1 MLAYLVRRVLY
12 AVLALWA
19 VSVLSFFIIQ
29 LPAGDYVNAYI
40 ASLESLGEGGLPN
53 DAADAIRETYGID
66 RPLPVQ
72 YFKWITRILFDF
84 DFGISFQS
92 SAPVSEIIGPRL
104 LLTVVLALATVV
116 FTWIIAIPIG
126 IISAVKQYSVLDY
139 VVTFLGFLGL
149 AVPDFLLAL
158 VLLYVAFAWFD
169 FSVGGLFSPE
179 YVTAPWTLARIGDL
193 GLHMIIPMIVLGTS
207 GNSGDH
213 SHCPG
218 KSPGRVA
225 QAVRRRGAS
234 QRRSR
239 VEADSQVPGANCNE
253 SGDQPDRLH
262 SPVPD
267 LGKHHRLGS
276 AGPAYDGAG
285 ATAVSTCAGHVP
297 GGLYHLARRGDD
309 DHRDVTFRHSS
320 RLGGPARSIRG
331 TVAVGITY

>member
-92 SAPVSEIIGPRL
+92 SAPVSEIIGPRP

-207 GNSGDH
+207 GTAATIRIVRANLLDELRKPYVVAARAKGVPEWKLILKYPVRIAMNPVISLTAYILPFLISGSIIVSVVLALPTMGPVLLQSLLAQDMFLAG
-213 SHCPG
+213 SIILLVGAMTIIGTLLSDILLVWADP
-218 KSPGRVA
+218 RVRFEA
-225 QAVRRRGAS
+225 Q
-234 QRRSR
+234 
-239 VEADSQVPGANCNE
+239 
-253 SGDQPDRLH
+253 
-262 SPVPD
+262 
-267 LGKHHRLGS
+267 
-276 AGPAYDGAG
+276 
-285 ATAVSTCAGHVP
+285 
-297 GGLYHLARRGDD
+297 
-309 DHRDVTFRHSS
+309 
-320 RLGGPARSIRG
+320 
-331 TVAVGITY
+331 

>member
-1 MLAYLVRRVLY
+1 MMAYLVRRVLY

-29 LPAGDYVNAYI
+29 LPAGDYVSAYI
-40 ASLESLGEGGLPN
+40 ASLEAMGEGGLSS
-53 DAADAIRETYGID
+53 DAAGTIRETYGID

-92 SAPVSEIIGPRL
+92 TAPVSEIIGPRL

-207 GNSGDH
+207 GTAATIRIVRANLLDELRKPYVVAARAKGVPEWKLILKYPVRIAMNPVISLTAYILPFLISGSIIVSVVLALPTMGPVLLQSLLAQDMFLAG
-213 SHCPG
+213 SIILLVGAMTIIGTLLSDILLVWADP
-218 KSPGRVA
+218 RVRFEA
-225 QAVRRRGAS
+225 Q
-234 QRRSR
+234 
-239 VEADSQVPGANCNE
+239 
-253 SGDQPDRLH
+253 
-262 SPVPD
+262 
-267 LGKHHRLGS
+267 
-276 AGPAYDGAG
+276 
-285 ATAVSTCAGHVP
+285 
-297 GGLYHLARRGDD
+297 
-309 DHRDVTFRHSS
+309 
-320 RLGGPARSIRG
+320 
-331 TVAVGITY
+331 

>member
-53 DAADAIRETYGID
+53 DAAESIRETYGID

-72 YFKWITRILFDF
+72 YFKWITRILFEF

-92 SAPVSEIIGPRL
+92 TAPVSEIIGPRL
-104 LLTVVLALATVV
+104 LLTIVLALATVV

-126 IISAVKQYSVLDY
+126 IISAVKQYSILDY

-179 YVTAPWTLARIGDL
+179 YVNAPWTLARIWDL

-207 GNSGDH
+207 GTAATIRIVRANLLDELRKPYVVAARAKGVPEWKLILKYPVRIAMNPVISLTAYILPFLISGSIIVSVVLALPTMGPVLLQSLLAQDMFLAG
-213 SHCPG
+213 SIILLVGAMTIIGTLLSDILLVWADP
-218 KSPGRVA
+218 RVRFEA
-225 QAVRRRGAS
+225 Q
-234 QRRSR
+234 
-239 VEADSQVPGANCNE
+239 
-253 SGDQPDRLH
+253 
-262 SPVPD
+262 
-267 LGKHHRLGS
+267 
-276 AGPAYDGAG
+276 
-285 ATAVSTCAGHVP
+285 
-297 GGLYHLARRGDD
+297 
-309 DHRDVTFRHSS
+309 
-320 RLGGPARSIRG
+320 
-331 TVAVGITY
+331 

>member
-53 DAADAIRETYGID
+53 DAADTIRETYGID

-207 GNSGDH
+207 GTAATIRIVRANLLDELRKPYVVAARAKGVPEWKLILKYPVRIAMNPVISLTAYILPFLISGSIIVSVVLALPTMGPVLLQSLLAQDMFLAG
-213 SHCPG
+213 SIILLVGAMTIIGTLLSDILLVWADP
-218 KSPGRVA
+218 RVRFEA
-225 QAVRRRGAS
+225 Q
-234 QRRSR
+234 
-239 VEADSQVPGANCNE
+239 
-253 SGDQPDRLH
+253 
-262 SPVPD
+262 
-267 LGKHHRLGS
+267 
-276 AGPAYDGAG
+276 
-285 ATAVSTCAGHVP
+285 
-297 GGLYHLARRGDD
+297 
-309 DHRDVTFRHSS
+309 
-320 RLGGPARSIRG
+320 
-331 TVAVGITY
+331 

>member
-53 DAADAIRETYGID
+53 DAADTLRETYGID

-72 YFKWITRILFDF
+72 YFKWITRILFEF
-84 DFGISFQS
+84 DFGVSFQS
-92 SAPVSEIIGPRL
+92 SAPVSEIVGPRL

-116 FTWIIAIPIG
+116 FTWVLAIPIG

-158 VLLYVAFAWFD
+158 VLLYVAFAWFG

-179 YVTAPWTLARIGDL
+179 YVNAPWTLARLADL

-207 GNSGDH
+207 GTAATIRIVRANLLDELRKPYVVAARAKGVTEWKLILKYPVRIAMNPVISLTAYILPFLISGSIIVSVVLALPTMGPVLLQSLLAQDMYLAG
-213 SHCPG
+213 SIILLVGAMTIIGTLLSDVLLVWADP
-218 KSPGRVA
+218 RVRFEA
-225 QAVRRRGAS
+225 Q
-234 QRRSR
+234 
-239 VEADSQVPGANCNE
+239 
-253 SGDQPDRLH
+253 
-262 SPVPD
+262 
-267 LGKHHRLGS
+267 
-276 AGPAYDGAG
+276 
-285 ATAVSTCAGHVP
+285 
-297 GGLYHLARRGDD
+297 
-309 DHRDVTFRHSS
+309 
-320 RLGGPARSIRG
+320 
-331 TVAVGITY
+331 

>member
-207 GNSGDH
+207 GTAATIRIVRANLLDELRKPYVVAARAKGVTEWKLILKYPVRIAMNPVISLTAYILPFLISGSIIVSVVLALPTMGPVLLQSLLAQDMFLAG
-213 SHCPG
+213 SIILLVGAMTIIGTLLSDILLVWADP
-218 KSPGRVA
+218 RVRFEA
-225 QAVRRRGAS
+225 Q
-234 QRRSR
+234 
-239 VEADSQVPGANCNE
+239 
-253 SGDQPDRLH
+253 
-262 SPVPD
+262 
-267 LGKHHRLGS
+267 
-276 AGPAYDGAG
+276 
-285 ATAVSTCAGHVP
+285 
-297 GGLYHLARRGDD
+297 
-309 DHRDVTFRHSS
+309 
-320 RLGGPARSIRG
+320 
-331 TVAVGITY
+331 

>member
-53 DAADAIRETYGID
+53 DAAESIRETYGID

-92 SAPVSEIIGPRL
+92 TAPVSEIIGPRL

-158 VLLYVAFAWFD
+158 VLLYIAFAWFD

-179 YVTAPWTLARIGDL
+179 FVNAPWTLARIWDL

-207 GNSGDH
+207 GTAATIRIVRANLLDELRKPYVVAARAKGVPEWKLILKYPVRIAMNPVISLTAYILPFLISGSIIVSVVLALPTMGPVLLQSLLAQDMFLAG
-213 SHCPG
+213 SIILLVGAMTVIGTLLSDILLVWADP
-218 KSPGRVA
+218 RVRFEA
-225 QAVRRRGAS
+225 Q
-234 QRRSR
+234 
-239 VEADSQVPGANCNE
+239 
-253 SGDQPDRLH
+253 
-262 SPVPD
+262 
-267 LGKHHRLGS
+267 
-276 AGPAYDGAG
+276 
-285 ATAVSTCAGHVP
+285 
-297 GGLYHLARRGDD
+297 
-309 DHRDVTFRHSS
+309 
-320 RLGGPARSIRG
+320 
-331 TVAVGITY
+331 

>member
-53 DAADAIRETYGID
+53 DAAETIRETYGID

-104 LLTVVLALATVV
+104 LLTVVLALSTVV

-126 IISAVKQYSVLDY
+126 IVSAVKQYSVLDY

-179 YVTAPWTLARIGDL
+179 YVNAPWTLARIADL

-207 GNSGDH
+207 GTAATIRIVRANLLDELRKPYVVAARAKGVTEWKLILKYPVRIAMNPVISLTAYILPFLISGSIIVSVVLALPTMGPVLLQSLLAQDMFLAG
-213 SHCPG
+213 SIILLVGAMTIIGTLLSDILLVWADP
-218 KSPGRVA
+218 RVRFEA
-225 QAVRRRGAS
+225 Q
-234 QRRSR
+234 
-239 VEADSQVPGANCNE
+239 
-253 SGDQPDRLH
+253 
-262 SPVPD
+262 
-267 LGKHHRLGS
+267 
-276 AGPAYDGAG
+276 
-285 ATAVSTCAGHVP
+285 
-297 GGLYHLARRGDD
+297 
-309 DHRDVTFRHSS
+309 
-320 RLGGPARSIRG
+320 
-331 TVAVGITY
+331 

>member
-179 YVTAPWTLARIGDL
+179 YVNAPWTLARIADL

-207 GNSGDH
+207 GTAATIRIVRANLLDELRKPYVVAARAKGVPEWKLILKYPVRIAMNPVISLTAYILPFLISGSIIVSVVLALPTMGPVLLQSLLAQDMFLAG
-213 SHCPG
+213 SIILLVGAMTIIGTLLSDILLVWADP
-218 KSPGRVA
+218 RVRFEA
-225 QAVRRRGAS
+225 Q
-234 QRRSR
+234 
-239 VEADSQVPGANCNE
+239 
-253 SGDQPDRLH
+253 
-262 SPVPD
+262 
-267 LGKHHRLGS
+267 
-276 AGPAYDGAG
+276 
-285 ATAVSTCAGHVP
+285 
-297 GGLYHLARRGDD
+297 
-309 DHRDVTFRHSS
+309 
-320 RLGGPARSIRG
+320 
-331 TVAVGITY
+331 

>member
-1 MLAYLVRRVLY
+1 MAYLVRRVLY

-29 LPAGDYVNAYI
+29 LPAGDYVSAYI
-40 ASLESLGEGGLPN
+40 ASLEAMGEGGLSS
-53 DAADAIRETYGID
+53 DAAGTIRETYGID

-92 SAPVSEIIGPRL
+92 TAPVSEIIGPRL

-158 VLLYVAFAWFD
+158 VLLYIAFAWFD

-179 YVTAPWTLARIGDL
+179 FVNAPWTLARIWDL

-207 GNSGDH
+207 GTAATIRIVRANLLDELRKPYVVAARAKGVPEWKLILKYPVRIAMNPVISLTAYILPFLISGSIIVSVVLALPTMGPVLLQSLLAQDMYLAG
-213 SHCPG
+213 SIILLVGAMTVIGTLLSDILLVWADP
-218 KSPGRVA
+218 RVRFEA
-225 QAVRRRGAS
+225 Q
-234 QRRSR
+234 
-239 VEADSQVPGANCNE
+239 
-253 SGDQPDRLH
+253 
-262 SPVPD
+262 
-267 LGKHHRLGS
+267 
-276 AGPAYDGAG
+276 
-285 ATAVSTCAGHVP
+285 
-297 GGLYHLARRGDD
+297 
-309 DHRDVTFRHSS
+309 
-320 RLGGPARSIRG
+320 
-331 TVAVGITY
+331 

>member
-29 LPAGDYVNAYI
+29 LPAGDYVSAYI
-40 ASLESLGEGGLPN
+40 ASLEAMGEGGLSS
-53 DAADAIRETYGID
+53 DAAGTIRETYGID

-92 SAPVSEIIGPRL
+92 TAPVSEIIGPRL

-179 YVTAPWTLARIGDL
+179 YVTAPWTLARIWDL

-207 GNSGDH
+207 GTAATIRIVRANLLDELRKPYVVAARAKGVPEWKLILKYPVRIAMNPVISLTAYILPFLISGSIIVSVVLALPTMGPVLLQSLLAQDMFLAG
-213 SHCPG
+213 SIILLVGAMTVIGTLLSDILLVWADP
-218 KSPGRVA
+218 RVRFEA
-225 QAVRRRGAS
+225 Q
-234 QRRSR
+234 
-239 VEADSQVPGANCNE
+239 
-253 SGDQPDRLH
+253 
-262 SPVPD
+262 
-267 LGKHHRLGS
+267 
-276 AGPAYDGAG
+276 
-285 ATAVSTCAGHVP
+285 
-297 GGLYHLARRGDD
+297 
-309 DHRDVTFRHSS
+309 
-320 RLGGPARSIRG
+320 
-331 TVAVGITY
+331 

>member
-207 GNSGDH
+207 GTAATIRIVRANLLDELRKPYVVAARAKGVPEWKLILKYPVRIAMNPVISLTAYILPFLISGSIIVSVVLALPTMGPVLLQSLLAQDMFLAG
-213 SHCPG
+213 SIILLVGAMTIIGTLLSDILLVWADP
-218 KSPGRVA
+218 RVRFEA
-225 QAVRRRGAS
+225 Q
-234 QRRSR
+234 
-239 VEADSQVPGANCNE
+239 
-253 SGDQPDRLH
+253 
-262 SPVPD
+262 
-267 LGKHHRLGS
+267 
-276 AGPAYDGAG
+276 
-285 ATAVSTCAGHVP
+285 
-297 GGLYHLARRGDD
+297 
-309 DHRDVTFRHSS
+309 
-320 RLGGPARSIRG
+320 
-331 TVAVGITY
+331 

>member
-1 MLAYLVRRVLY
+1 MMAYLVRRVLY

-29 LPAGDYVNAYI
+29 LPAGDYVSAYI
-40 ASLESLGEGGLPN
+40 ASLEAMGEGGLSS
-53 DAADAIRETYGID
+53 DAAGTIRETYGID

-92 SAPVSEIIGPRL
+92 TAPVSEIIGPRL

-158 VLLYVAFAWFD
+158 VLLYIAFAWFD

-179 YVTAPWTLARIGDL
+179 FVNAPWTLARIWDL

-207 GNSGDH
+207 GTAATIRIVRANLLDELRKPYVVAARAKGVPEWKLILKYPVRIAMNPVISLTAYILPFLISGSIIVSVVLALPTMGPVLLQSLLAQDMYLAG
-213 SHCPG
+213 SIILLVGAMTVIGTLLSDILLVWADP
-218 KSPGRVA
+218 RVRFEA
-225 QAVRRRGAS
+225 Q
-234 QRRSR
+234 
-239 VEADSQVPGANCNE
+239 
-253 SGDQPDRLH
+253 
-262 SPVPD
+262 
-267 LGKHHRLGS
+267 
-276 AGPAYDGAG
+276 
-285 ATAVSTCAGHVP
+285 
-297 GGLYHLARRGDD
+297 
-309 DHRDVTFRHSS
+309 
-320 RLGGPARSIRG
+320 
-331 TVAVGITY
+331 

>member
-53 DAADAIRETYGID
+53 DAAESIRETYGID

-72 YFKWITRILFDF
+72 YFKWITRILFEF

-92 SAPVSEIIGPRL
+92 TAPVSEIIGPRL
-104 LLTVVLALATVV
+104 LLTIVLALATVV

-179 YVTAPWTLARIGDL
+179 YVNAPWTLARIWDL

-207 GNSGDH
+207 GTAATIRIVRANLLDELRKPYVVAARAKGVPEWKLILKYPVRIAMNPVISLTAYILPFLISGSIIVSVVLALPTMGPVLLQSLLAQDMFLAG
-213 SHCPG
+213 SIILLVGAMTIIGTLLSDILLVWADP
-218 KSPGRVA
+218 RVRFEA
-225 QAVRRRGAS
+225 Q
-234 QRRSR
+234 
-239 VEADSQVPGANCNE
+239 
-253 SGDQPDRLH
+253 
-262 SPVPD
+262 
-267 LGKHHRLGS
+267 
-276 AGPAYDGAG
+276 
-285 ATAVSTCAGHVP
+285 
-297 GGLYHLARRGDD
+297 
-309 DHRDVTFRHSS
+309 
-320 RLGGPARSIRG
+320 
-331 TVAVGITY
+331 

>member
-53 DAADAIRETYGID
+53 DAAESIRETYGID

-92 SAPVSEIIGPRL
+92 TAPVSEIIGPRL

-207 GNSGDH
+207 GTAATIRIVRANLLDELRKPYVVAARAKGVPEWKLILKYPVRIAMNPVISLTAYILPFLISGSIIVSVVLALPTMGPVLLQSLLAQDMFLAG
-213 SHCPG
+213 SIILLVGAMTIIGTLLSDILLVWADP
-218 KSPGRVA
+218 RVRFEA
-225 QAVRRRGAS
+225 Q
-234 QRRSR
+234 
-239 VEADSQVPGANCNE
+239 
-253 SGDQPDRLH
+253 
-262 SPVPD
+262 
-267 LGKHHRLGS
+267 
-276 AGPAYDGAG
+276 
-285 ATAVSTCAGHVP
+285 
-297 GGLYHLARRGDD
+297 
-309 DHRDVTFRHSS
+309 
-320 RLGGPARSIRG
+320 
-331 TVAVGITY
+331 

>member
-53 DAADAIRETYGID
+53 DAAESIRETYGID

-72 YFKWITRILFDF
+72 YFKWITRILFEF

-92 SAPVSEIIGPRL
+92 TAPVSEIIGPRL
-104 LLTVVLALATVV
+104 LLTIVLALATVV

-179 YVTAPWTLARIGDL
+179 YVNAPWTLARIGDL

-207 GNSGDH
+207 GTAATIRIVRANLLDELRKPYVVAARAKGVPEWKLILKYPVRIAMNPVISLTAYILPFLISGSIIVSVVLALPTMGPVLLQSLLAQDMFLAG
-213 SHCPG
+213 SIILLVGAMTIIGTLLSDILLVWADP
-218 KSPGRVA
+218 RVRFEA
-225 QAVRRRGAS
+225 Q
-234 QRRSR
+234 
-239 VEADSQVPGANCNE
+239 
-253 SGDQPDRLH
+253 
-262 SPVPD
+262 
-267 LGKHHRLGS
+267 
-276 AGPAYDGAG
+276 
-285 ATAVSTCAGHVP
+285 
-297 GGLYHLARRGDD
+297 
-309 DHRDVTFRHSS
+309 
-320 RLGGPARSIRG
+320 
-331 TVAVGITY
+331 

>member
-40 ASLESLGEGGLPN
+40 ASLESLGDGGIPN
-53 DAADAIRETYGID
+53 DAAEVIRETYGID

-207 GNSGDH
+207 GTAATIRIVRANLLDELRKPYVVAARAKGVPEWKLILKYPVRIAMNPVISLTAYILPFLISGSIIVSVVLALPTMGPVLLQSLLAQDMFLAG
-213 SHCPG
+213 SIILLVGAMTIIGTLLSDILLVWADP
-218 KSPGRVA
+218 RVRFEA
-225 QAVRRRGAS
+225 Q
-234 QRRSR
+234 
-239 VEADSQVPGANCNE
+239 
-253 SGDQPDRLH
+253 
-262 SPVPD
+262 
-267 LGKHHRLGS
+267 
-276 AGPAYDGAG
+276 
-285 ATAVSTCAGHVP
+285 
-297 GGLYHLARRGDD
+297 
-309 DHRDVTFRHSS
+309 
-320 RLGGPARSIRG
+320 
-331 TVAVGITY
+331 

>member
-53 DAADAIRETYGID
+53 DAAESIRETYGID

-92 SAPVSEIIGPRL
+92 TAPVSEIIGPRL

-179 YVTAPWTLARIGDL
+179 YVTAPWTLARIWDL

-207 GNSGDH
+207 GTAATIRIVRANLLDELRKPYVVAARAKGVPEWKLILKYPVRIAMNPVISLTAYILPFLISGSIIVSVVLALPTMGPVLLQSLLAQDMFLAG
-213 SHCPG
+213 SIILLVGAMTVIGTLLSDILLVWADP
-218 KSPGRVA
+218 RVRFEA
-225 QAVRRRGAS
+225 Q
-234 QRRSR
+234 
-239 VEADSQVPGANCNE
+239 
-253 SGDQPDRLH
+253 
-262 SPVPD
+262 
-267 LGKHHRLGS
+267 
-276 AGPAYDGAG
+276 
-285 ATAVSTCAGHVP
+285 
-297 GGLYHLARRGDD
+297 
-309 DHRDVTFRHSS
+309 
-320 RLGGPARSIRG
+320 
-331 TVAVGITY
+331 

>member
-179 YVTAPWTLARIGDL
+179 YVNAPWTLARIADL

-207 GNSGDH
+207 GTAATIRIVRANLLDELRKPYVVAARAKGVTEWKLILKYPVRIAMNPVISLTAYILPFLISGSIIVSVVLALPTMGPVLLQSLLAQDMFLAG
-213 SHCPG
+213 SIILLVGAMTIIGTLLSDILLVWADP
-218 KSPGRVA
+218 RVRFEA
-225 QAVRRRGAS
+225 Q
-234 QRRSR
+234 
-239 VEADSQVPGANCNE
+239 
-253 SGDQPDRLH
+253 
-262 SPVPD
+262 
-267 LGKHHRLGS
+267 
-276 AGPAYDGAG
+276 
-285 ATAVSTCAGHVP
+285 
-297 GGLYHLARRGDD
+297 
-309 DHRDVTFRHSS
+309 
-320 RLGGPARSIRG
+320 
-331 TVAVGITY
+331 

>member
-1 MLAYLVRRVLY
+1 MAYLVRRVLY

-29 LPAGDYVNAYI
+29 LPAGDYVSAYI
-40 ASLESLGEGGLPN
+40 ASLEAMGEGGLSS
-53 DAADAIRETYGID
+53 DAAGTIRETYGID

-92 SAPVSEIIGPRL
+92 TAPVSEIIGPRL

-179 YVTAPWTLARIGDL
+179 YVTAPWTLARIWDL

-207 GNSGDH
+207 GTAATIRIVRANLLDELRKPYVVAARAKGVPEWKLILKYPVRIAMNPVISLTAYILPFLISGSIIVSVVLALPTMGPVLLQSLLAQDMFLAG
-213 SHCPG
+213 SIILLVGAMTVIGTLLSDILLVWADP
-218 KSPGRVA
+218 RVRFEA
-225 QAVRRRGAS
+225 Q
-234 QRRSR
+234 
-239 VEADSQVPGANCNE
+239 
-253 SGDQPDRLH
+253 
-262 SPVPD
+262 
-267 LGKHHRLGS
+267 
-276 AGPAYDGAG
+276 
-285 ATAVSTCAGHVP
+285 
-297 GGLYHLARRGDD
+297 
-309 DHRDVTFRHSS
+309 
-320 RLGGPARSIRG
+320 
-331 TVAVGITY
+331 